1 MNTYNEQDFWD
12 LLTAKVLSGLDITD
26 GEISLAI
33 SYITDEM
40 ADKQGYAQAA
50 SIINDIKKL

>member
-26 GEISLAI
+26 GEISLGI